1 MESKILFSNE
11 IVEKISSRYS
21 EDSLIKDRRLK
32 ALEIFHQLPE
42 PKFRYGISITLDIS
56 GLDLN
61 KINPLEISERD
72 TVEIKA
78 EKPVIVEDIRK
89 AITSIPDVREYFMK
103 AISVDNKIDAFTAA
117 FWQNGKVVYVPKGTV
132 LKKPIEIVSK
142 IDSGNMMEYV
152 LIIVDDSSEVTII
165 EDLSSETINT
175 SKGEVCFS
183 GKLAEIVVK
192 ENSIMHYASIQ
203 NLGMEFFNFVKKR
216 AIVGADST
224 LNWLDCCLGSRYTRA
239 DIITRLSGR
248 GSSTNNYGLFFG
260 TGSQQFDLN
269 VGTIHAERNTVCD
282 MMTKGA
288 LNDRAKAVYTGLVK
302 INANAANSNGYQKE
316 DTLLL
321 SPDAEADSIPQ
332 LEIDNN
338 EVKCTHGA
346 TVGQVDKEKLFYL
359 MSRGIPANESKKIL
373 VEGFFEPMIQ
383 KIAVENVQNKLRE
396 IVAERVVIR

>member
-1 MESKILFSNE
+1 M
-11 IVEKISSRYS
+11 
-21 EDSLIKDRRLK
+21 
-32 ALEIFHQLPE
+32 
-42 PKFRYGISITLDIS
+42 
-56 GLDLN
+56 
-61 KINPLEISERD
+61 
-72 TVEIKA
+72 
-78 EKPVIVEDIRK
+78 
-89 AITSIPDVREYFMK
+89 
-103 AISVDNKIDAFTAA
+103 
-117 FWQNGKVVYVPKGTV
+117 
-132 LKKPIEIVSK
+132 
-142 IDSGNMMEYV
+142 
-152 LIIVDDSSEVTII
+152 
-165 EDLSSETINT
+165 
-175 SKGEVCFS
+175 
-183 GKLAEIVVK
+183 
-192 ENSIMHYASIQ
+192 
-203 NLGMEFFNFVKKR
+203 
-216 AIVGADST
+216 
-224 LNWLDCCLGSRYTRA
+224 NWLDCCLGSRYTRA

>member
-224 LNWLDCCLGSRYTRA
+224 LNWLDCCLGRRYTRA

-302 INANAANSNGYQKE
+302 INANA
-316 DTLLL
+316 
-321 SPDAEADSIPQ
+321 
-332 LEIDNN
+332 
-338 EVKCTHGA
+338 
-346 TVGQVDKEKLFYL
+346 
-359 MSRGIPANESKKIL
+359 
-373 VEGFFEPMIQ
+373 
-383 KIAVENVQNKLRE
+383 
-396 IVAERVVIR
+396 